1 MVVTRFAPSPNGPLH
16 LGHAYC
22 AIRARDLAVQR
33 GGRFLLRIEDID
45 GARSRTELADGF
57 RRDLEWLGLEWE
69 DVPAQSTRL
78 ASYDAAARTL
88 LDRGLLYRCTCTR
101 AQIQALDPVM
111 GPEGAIYPGT
121 CKGRQ
126 CELGRAFA
134 LRLDMEAALAE
145 AALAEGGPLTWHDEQ
160 TGTVEADPRP
170 FGDVV
175 LVRKDAPASYHLA
188 ATLDDAVD
196 GVTLVSRGADL
207 VFASHIHRV
216 VQALLGLP
224 VPTWHH
230 HGLLVERDGTK
241 LAKSRRSG
249 EAAIGLTQLREAG
262 VNGCELAEKLRM
274 DQIPYGIALAPY
286 PPIGP

>member
-22 AIRARDLAVQR
+22 AIRAHDLAIER

-45 GARSRTELADGF
+45 GARSRADLVDGF

-78 ASYDAAARTL
+78 DSYDAAARTL

-126 CELGRAFA
+126 CDPGRAFA

-145 AALAEGGPLTWHDEQ
+145 AGPLTWHDERA
-160 TGTVEADPRP
+160 GTVAADPRP

-207 VFASHIHRV
+207 VFASHIHRLL
-216 VQALLGLP
+216 QALLALS

-230 HGLLVERDGTK
+230 HGLLVEADGAK
-241 LAKSRRSG
+241 LSKSRRSG
-249 EAAIGLTQLREAG
+249 EGAIGLTQLREAG
-262 VNGCELAEKLRM
+262 VNGCELAQNLRM
-274 DQIPYGIALAPY
+274 DQIPYGIGLVPY
-286 PPIGP
+286 PPSGS